1 MWLHVCANSSDFF
14 QPNFSNYPSP
24 TMDTINQSRD
34 EARDLIYQ
42 FGKRAVE
49 QFQTEDASA
58 LTGVRTNNYLSM
70 FAAYYSTIMEE
81 FGKLEIIEA
90 QMWPTFRGTA
100 KSDAGASR
108 EWASTEHGLRQ
119 IELKYLIKSL
129 EKLMSACK
137 GRLEQ
142 LKVESYNHQ

>member
-1 MWLHVCANSSDFF
+1 MWLHVCANRSGFF
-14 QPNFSNYPSP
+14 NPNFSNYPSP
-24 TMDTINQSRD
+24 TMNTINQSRD

-70 FAAYYSTIMEE
+70 FAGYYATLMEE

-90 QMWPTFRGTA
+90 QIWPELRKDA
-100 KSDAGASR
+100 KSDAMASR
-108 EWASTEHGLRQ
+108 NWAATEHGMRQ
-119 IELKYLIKSL
+119 LFCLLSQFCL
-129 EKLMSACK
+129 
-137 GRLEQ
+137 
-142 LKVESYNHQ
+142 